1 MFGDHTNMEV
11 GVAKKLSISMFFD
24 RDVDVCK
31 GAERK
36 IEAERTRRERER
48 ERERMNISIS
58 FR

>member
-31 GAERK
+31 GTERK

-48 ERERMNISIS
+48 EKEKE
-58 FR
+58 